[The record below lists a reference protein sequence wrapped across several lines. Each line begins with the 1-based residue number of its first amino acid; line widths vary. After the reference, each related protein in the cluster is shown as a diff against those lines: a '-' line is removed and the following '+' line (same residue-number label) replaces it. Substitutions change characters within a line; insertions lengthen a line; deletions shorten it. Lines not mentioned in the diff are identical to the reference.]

1 MITMA
6 FVFSLSDPLV
16 ITGIIGGII
25 LVVGV
30 LAALYL
36 QKRRQA
42 GSPGEGIPV
51 SDAGRLAYQP
61 EARPIPAVSKGAIP
75 KPARK
80 SPIMPSLKEIS
91 LLEDRKDISESLQA
105 LKEKYSLDAF
115 TIATADGLVFASG
128 GGTDSQTD
136 AAQYSEIFNNDPLSE
151 TPGVVLT
158 GIEHKGSSLVLIIR
172 TQIPVPDEIR
182 MRIENDTKDILNWW
196 I

>member
-1 MITMA
+1 
-6 FVFSLSDPLV
+6 
-16 ITGIIGGII
+16 
-25 LVVGV
+25 
-30 LAALYL
+30 
-36 QKRRQA
+36 
-42 GSPGEGIPV
+42 
-51 SDAGRLAYQP
+51 
-61 EARPIPAVSKGAIP
+61 
-75 KPARK
+75 
-80 SPIMPSLKEIS
+80 MPSLKEIS

>member
-1 MITMA
+1 MA
-6 FVFSLSDPLV
+6 YNFSLSDPLV

-25 LVVGV
+25 LVVGI

-42 GSPGEGIPV
+42 GSPDKGTPV

-61 EARPIPAVSKGAIP
+61 EARPVPAVSKGAIP
-75 KPARK
+75 KPVRK
-80 SPIMPSLKEIS
+80 SPVLPAPKEIS
-91 LLEDRKDISESLQA
+91 LLEGRKDISESLRA
-105 LKEKYSLDAF
+105 LLLKYSLDAF

-128 GGTDSQTD
+128 GGDDSQSD
-136 AAQYSEIFNNDPLSE
+136 AAQYSEIFNNNPLSE
-151 TPGVVLT
+151 TPGAVLT

-172 TQIPVPDEIR
+172 TQLPVPEEIR